1 MALLRTCQ
9 ISAILLLAS
18 SPLLGQTEVV
28 QEDQGVTGFGLA
40 LRKLGTVGSVLYVT
54 AHPDDENNALLVKLS
69 RGQGIRTGLLT
80 LTRGDGGQNQIGPEL
95 FEALGVLRTQELMA
109 VHRYDGAEQFFT
121 RAFEFGYS
129 FSVEETLRRWG
140 EEEILR
146 DMVRVI
152 RSFRPQIMISLSP
165 EGTGGGQHHQTSA
178 RLAAKAFRLAG
189 DPRKFTDQLGEELRR
204 WQPLRLFQTSLP
216 GQTKSKESS
225 GVVTVEIDLG
235 TYDPL
240 LGESYAEFGARARAS
255 HRCQGMN
262 VLPDPTPSMVTLR
275 LADQV
280 LDSKPKESGLFGDL
294 DLSLHSISAH
304 DSELK
309 DRLGRL
315 AGLVSKSQKAYR
327 HSNYSEATEALSQGL
342 KLVRKLK
349 GSTVHPEAQ
358 FLLEGKQADFVLAL
372 EKGHFLYFD
381 AILVEKRDG
390 NLVPGEEFE
399 VESRFRTPEGSSLNM
414 DWVYFL
420 QNPEVLGRPAR
431 IEDRTGSNGSIRFKT
446 RVPQKRRA
454 DSALLVSE

>member
-152 RSFRPQIMISLSP
+152 RSFRPQNYDLFES
-165 EGTGGGQHHQTSA
+165 GGAPAGVSIIRHQ
-178 RLAAKAFRLAG
+178 
-189 DPRKFTDQLGEELRR
+189 PV
-204 WQPLRLFQTSLP
+204 WPPRLF
-216 GQTKSKESS
+216 
-225 GVVTVEIDLG
+225 D
-235 TYDPL
+235 
-240 LGESYAEFGARARAS
+240 
-255 HRCQGMN
+255 
-262 VLPDPTPSMVTLR
+262 
-275 LADQV
+275 
-280 LDSKPKESGLFGDL
+280 
-294 DLSLHSISAH
+294 
-304 DSELK
+304 
-309 DRLGRL
+309 
-315 AGLVSKSQKAYR
+315 
-327 HSNYSEATEALSQGL
+327 
-342 KLVRKLK
+342 
-349 GSTVHPEAQ
+349 
-358 FLLEGKQADFVLAL
+358 
-372 EKGHFLYFD
+372 
-381 AILVEKRDG
+381 
-390 NLVPGEEFE
+390 
-399 VESRFRTPEGSSLNM
+399 
-414 DWVYFL
+414 
-420 QNPEVLGRPAR
+420 
-431 IEDRTGSNGSIRFKT
+431 
-446 RVPQKRRA
+446 
-454 DSALLVSE
+454 